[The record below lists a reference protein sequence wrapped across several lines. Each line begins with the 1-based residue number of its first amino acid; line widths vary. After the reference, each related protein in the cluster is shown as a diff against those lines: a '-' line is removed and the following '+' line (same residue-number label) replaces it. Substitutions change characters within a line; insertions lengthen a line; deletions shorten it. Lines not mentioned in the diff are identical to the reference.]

1 MRCTVSVL
9 FLFLAGGLSVARQ
22 EVSSKGSAAVSAT
35 PQKDVLAI
43 DESLNGSQYINRTAK
58 FSLVLPPDW
67 IINKEVRHSPST
79 LAWLSTPDKRNWVG
93 VTKEQDAGSLENF
106 KEVFEVRARTKLTN
120 YEKLSESSVTID
132 GKAAV
137 LLSYRVAVPNNTNLH
152 VVYLVAIVPSGITY
166 STVMA
171 WCGEPGFQAMRPI
184 FDKILRS
191 YRGTE
196 QASAAVASSQR

>member
-1 MRCTVSVL
+1 MRCMVSVL
-9 FLFLAGGLSVARQ
+9 FLFLAGGFSVAGQ

-43 DESLNGSQYINRTAK
+43 DESLNDSQYINRTAK

-106 KEVFEVRARTKLTN
+106 KEVFEVRAQ
-120 YEKLSESSVTID
+120 
-132 GKAAV
+132 
-137 LLSYRVAVPNNTNLH
+137 
-152 VVYLVAIVPSGITY
+152 PSLPT
-166 STVMA
+166 T
-171 WCGEPGFQAMRPI
+171 R
-184 FDKILRS
+184 
-191 YRGTE
+191 
-196 QASAAVASSQR
+196 SSQNPPSPSTAKPRFAFLPGSGPEQH

>member
-1 MRCTVSVL
+1 MVSVL
-9 FLFLAGGLSVARQ
+9 FLLLAGGLSVARP
-22 EVSSKGSAAVSAT
+22 EVSPKGAAAQSAA
-35 PQKDVLAI
+35 PQEDVLAI

-67 IINKEVRHSPST
+67 IVNKEVRHSPST

-106 KEVFEVRARTKLTN
+106 KQVFEVKARTKLTN

-152 VVYLVAIVPSGITY
+152 VVYLVAIVPSGDTY

-184 FDKILRS
+184 FEKILRS

-196 QASAAVASSQR
+196 QACAAAVSSKP